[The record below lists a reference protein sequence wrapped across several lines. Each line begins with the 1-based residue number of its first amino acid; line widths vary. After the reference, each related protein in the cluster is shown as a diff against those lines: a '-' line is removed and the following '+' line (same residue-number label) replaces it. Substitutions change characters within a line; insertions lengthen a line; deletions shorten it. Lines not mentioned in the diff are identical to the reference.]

1 MELPMTKPN
10 ARETPETPADP
21 RSGEPGAGSPAPDV
35 WPFEVPAEQRE
46 RITPEPVHGERGREG
61 DVERPPHPD

>member
-1 MELPMTKPN
+1 MTKPN
-10 ARETPETPADP
+10 TQTPADP

-61 DVERPPHPD
+61 DVERPARPD